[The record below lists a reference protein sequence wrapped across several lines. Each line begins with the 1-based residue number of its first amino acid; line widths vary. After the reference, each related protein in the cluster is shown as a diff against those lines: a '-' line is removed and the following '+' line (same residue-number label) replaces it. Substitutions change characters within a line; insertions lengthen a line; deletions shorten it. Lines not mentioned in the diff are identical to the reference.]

1 MSYTE
6 ILPLLAIPLLGTVIG
21 AATVLFVGK
30 GSAQRLHRTLLGFAS
45 GVMVAASV
53 WSLLIPAMEE
63 SSQMGNFA
71 WVPAVVGFMLGVFA
85 MLALDTFIPHLHP
98 DSTTPEGPKSK
109 LGNSSMLVLAVTLH
123 NIPEG
128 MAVGVV
134 AAGALTGDVG
144 LSLGGGLALAVGLA
158 IQNIPEG
165 MAVGVVAAG
174 ALSGDV
180 GLSLGGGLALA
191 IGLAIQNI
199 PEGAIISLPLRT
211 SGLSRGRAFGY
222 GALSGVVEPVS
233 AVLTI
238 LCVEQITGTLPYML
252 AFAAGAMIYVVVE
265 ELIPQSQDGEHSNIP
280 TIAFAVG
287 FALMMIL
294 DVALG

>member
-21 AATVLFVGK
+21 AATVLFVSK

-71 WVPAVVGFMLGVFA
+71 SVPAVVGFMLGVFA

-144 LSLGGGLALAVGLA
+144 LSLGGGLALA
-158 IQNIPEG
+158 
-165 MAVGVVAAG
+165 
-174 ALSGDV
+174 
-180 GLSLGGGLALA
+180 

-238 LCVEQITGTLPYML
+238 LCVEQITGALPYML